1 MGMIS
6 LKCPSCSADI
16 ELDDS
21 REFGFCNFCGTK
33 VMQDKLVVE
42 HRGNVKV
49 DNSEFVKKYLANAR
63 RARQKEDWAEVEKYY
78 NLVEQNDPEN
88 IEAIFYSSYG
98 KLRCTILE
106 EYSARWENDF
116 EVLKKSISVLDDYF
130 DMSDEENDR
139 KVITEA
145 VSDIVK
151 LYDPK
156 LNNIIVGTKPVSGV
170 PVPCHNELKSLAKRL
185 CPQII
190 ETLDNIIVKYNAK
203 NMDTTYLNHLKNDV
217 ESKKPGGCYVATA
230 VYGSYDCPEV
240 WTLRRFR
247 DYSLAMTWYGRLF
260 IAIYYAIS
268 PTIVKWFGHTLWF
281 NRMWKGKLDRMVER
295 LKSEGYEDTPYD
307 DKNW

>member
-1 MGMIS
+1 MGMVAM
-6 LKCPSCSADI
+6 KCPSCSADI

-33 VMQDKLVVE
+33 VMQDKIVVE

-63 RARQKEDWAEVEKYY
+63 RARKKEDWAEVEKYY

-156 LNNIIVGTKPVSGV
+156 QNNIIVGTKPVSGV